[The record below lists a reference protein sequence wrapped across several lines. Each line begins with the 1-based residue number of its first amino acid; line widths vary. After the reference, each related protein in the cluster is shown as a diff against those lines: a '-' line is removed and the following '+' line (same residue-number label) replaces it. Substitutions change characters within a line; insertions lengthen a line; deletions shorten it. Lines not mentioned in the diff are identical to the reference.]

1 MADAEAAKSLS
12 GLLNGIAQKVYY
24 NNSEITE
31 QLLKRELF
39 PELPQD
45 AFTALHDKMRG
56 LIKSI
61 ATADMDH
68 AQLEAFLTAQTR
80 KQGSGGVNAEQAA
93 ALSRFWKS
101 QRVRVREICS
111 CVSIQRLQSQS
122 QRSNKRSL
130 VKGLM
135 SSFSSFLSQDSEF
148 VCLEFDEARVNQMLK
163 KMADIQESIDRI
175 VHRT

>member
-56 LIKSI
+56 LIK
-61 ATADMDH
+61 
-68 AQLEAFLTAQTR
+68 
-80 KQGSGGVNAEQAA
+80 VND
-93 ALSRFWKS
+93 LLIWVFNRS
-101 QRVRVREICS
+101 CS
-111 CVSIQRLQSQS
+111 
-122 QRSNKRSL
+122 
-130 VKGLM
+130 
-135 SSFSSFLSQDSEF
+135 
-148 VCLEFDEARVNQMLK
+148 
-163 KMADIQESIDRI
+163 
-175 VHRT
+175 

>member
-56 LIKSI
+56 LIKVNDLLSLSSHCVCVCVCVK
-61 ATADMDH
+61 TA
-68 AQLEAFLTAQTR
+68 A
-80 KQGSGGVNAEQAA
+80 
-93 ALSRFWKS
+93 
-101 QRVRVREICS
+101 
-111 CVSIQRLQSQS
+111 
-122 QRSNKRSL
+122 
-130 VKGLM
+130 
-135 SSFSSFLSQDSEF
+135 
-148 VCLEFDEARVNQMLK
+148 
-163 KMADIQESIDRI
+163 
-175 VHRT
+175 

>member
-56 LIKSI
+56 LIK
-61 ATADMDH
+61 
-68 AQLEAFLTAQTR
+68 
-80 KQGSGGVNAEQAA
+80 
-93 ALSRFWKS
+93 
-101 QRVRVREICS
+101 
-111 CVSIQRLQSQS
+111 
-122 QRSNKRSL
+122 
-130 VKGLM
+130 
-135 SSFSSFLSQDSEF
+135 
-148 VCLEFDEARVNQMLK
+148 VNQMLK